1 MRIIEQHYKDA
12 GSIKGKREHNIRCL
26 SCDRVLLTA
35 DLTAGTIKLQCPK
48 CGTPIV
54 VTAKNSRL
62 AVCEDGWDD
71 LAKAE

>member
-1 MRIIEQHYKDA
+1 MSNTTRMQEASREIR
-12 GSIKGKREHNIRCL
+12 KREHNIRCL

>member
-1 MRIIEQHYKDA
+1 MNSIEQ
-12 GSIKGKREHNIRCL
+12 IKIETREIRKREHNIRCL